1 MLQYVL
7 RFVAGKDQGR
17 EFPLP
22 PDLTI
27 VIGRVSDVDLLL
39 LDEKVSRK
47 HAKISTHQGQV
58 LIEDLASR
66 NGTFVNGARIRSIE
80 LKEGDQIAIGAATI
94 RLVSL
99 GDAKPRVPHPAV
111 PSAQAVSSP
120 TPAVSSLISG
130 SISEMPLPD
139 LLQLFD
145 NSRKSG
151 VLTIRS
157 THGIGR
163 IYLREGQVYH
173 AEVEANPVVK
183 PRKAFYRMFAWTEGA
198 FDLKPL
204 REHVVA
210 EEITEST
217 TSLVLEGVRQL
228 DEIRILERKVTAARC
243 TVTRGGT
250 ASGQPARSGHRGDP
264 IVPTRV
270 GSRRPGN
277 GHRQFSRDGFRRVH
291 LPAGPDPARFCD
303 VWMRQR
309 P

>member
-66 NGTFVNGARIRSIE
+66 NGTFVNGARIRSVE
-80 LKEGDQIAIGAATI
+80 LKEGDQIIIGASTI
-94 RLVSL
+94 KLQSL
-99 GDAKPRVPHPAV
+99 GEAKPRSPQPIA
-111 PSAQAVSSP
+111 PGAQAASSP
-120 TPAVSSLISG
+120 SPTGSALISG

-157 THGIGR
+157 SQGIGKV
-163 IYLREGQVYH
+163 YLREGQVYH
-173 AEVEANPVVK
+173 AEIEANPIVK

-204 REHVVA
+204 GEHIVA
-210 EEITEST
+210 EEIAEST

-228 DEIRILERKVTAARC
+228 DEIRILEPKLPRRGARLHAAE
-243 TVTRGGT
+243 
-250 ASGQPARSGHRGDP
+250 PL
-264 IVPTRV
+264 
-270 GSRRPGN
+270 PGN
-277 GHRQFSRDGFRRVH
+277 LRDLATEEIQLFQLVLHHSTLETVIDNFPGTDFDAYTCLLDLMRRGFVTF
-291 LPAGPDPARFCD
+291 G
-303 VWMRQR
+303 
-309 P
+309 

>member
-27 VIGRVSDVDLLL
+27 VIGRVSDVDLLM

-58 LIEDLASR
+58 VIEDLASR
-66 NGTFVNGARIRSIE
+66 NGTFVNGARIRSSE
-80 LKEGDQIAIGAATI
+80 LKEGDQIVIGASTI
-94 RLVSL
+94 KLMSL
-99 GDAKPRVPHPAV
+99 GEAKARSPQPAA
-111 PSAQAVSSP
+111 PSAQAASSP
-120 TPAVSSLISG
+120 PPAVSSLISG

-157 THGIGR
+157 RLGTGKV
-163 IYLREGQVYH
+163 YLREGQVYH

-183 PRKAFYRMFAWTEGA
+183 PRKAFYRMFVWTEGA

-204 REHVVA
+204 GEHVVA
-210 EEITEST
+210 EEIAEST

-228 DEIRILERKVTAARC
+228 DEIRILEPKL
-243 TVTRGGT
+243 
-250 ASGQPARSGHRGDP
+250 P
-264 IVPTRV
+264 
-270 GSRRPGN
+270 RPGARLHAAEPLPGN
-277 GHRQFSRDGFRRVH
+277 LRDLATEEIQLFQLVLHHNVLEAVIDNFPGTDFEAYTCLLDLMRRGFVTF
-291 LPAGPDPARFCD
+291 G
-303 VWMRQR
+303 
-309 P
+309 

>member
-7 RFVAGKDQGR
+7 RFIAGKDQGR

-22 PDLTI
+22 PDLNI

-66 NGTFVNGARIRSIE
+66 NGTIVNGARIRSVE
-80 LKEGDQIAIGAATI
+80 LKEGDQIIIGASTMK
-94 RLVSL
+94 LVSL
-99 GDAKPRVPHPAV
+99 GETKPRSTQPAA
-111 PSAQAVSSP
+111 PSAQAASSSSS
-120 TPAVSSLISG
+120 AGSSLISG

-151 VLTIRS
+151 ILTIRS
-157 THGIGR
+157 SQGIGKV
-163 IYLREGQVYH
+163 YLREGQVYH
-173 AEVEANPVVK
+173 AEVEANPIVK

-204 REHVVA
+204 GEHFVP
-210 EEITEST
+210 EELTEST
-217 TSLVLEGVRQL
+217 MSLVLEGVRQL
-228 DEIRILERKVTAARC
+228 DEIRILEPKLPQRGARLHAAE
-243 TVTRGGT
+243 
-250 ASGQPARSGHRGDP
+250 PL
-264 IVPTRV
+264 
-270 GSRRPGN
+270 PGN
-277 GHRQFSRDGFRRVH
+277 LRDLATEEIQLFQLVLHHNLLEAVIDNFPGSDFEAYTCLLDLMRRGFVTF
-291 LPAGPDPARFCD
+291 G
-303 VWMRQR
+303 
-309 P
+309 

>member
-47 HAKISTHQGQV
+47 HAKISMRQGQV

-66 NGTFVNGARIRSIE
+66 NGTIVNGARIRSVE
-80 LKEGDQIAIGAATI
+80 LKEGDQIIIGASTMK
-94 RLVSL
+94 LVSL
-99 GDAKPRVPHPAV
+99 GETKSRSTPPAT
-111 PSAQAVSSP
+111 PNAQAVSSSP
-120 TPAVSSLISG
+120 SSAGSSLISG

-157 THGIGR
+157 GQGVGR
-163 IYLREGQVYH
+163 VYLREGQVYY
-173 AEVEANPVVK
+173 AEVEANPIVK
-183 PRKAFYRMFAWTEGA
+183 PRKAFNRMFAWTEGA

-204 REHVVA
+204 GEHIA
-210 EEITEST
+210 PEEFTEST
-217 TSLVLEGVRQL
+217 MSLVLEGVRQL
-228 DEIRILERKVTAARC
+228 DEIRILEPKLPRHGAHLHAAE
-243 TVTRGGT
+243 
-250 ASGQPARSGHRGDP
+250 PL
-264 IVPTRV
+264 
-270 GSRRPGN
+270 PGN
-277 GHRQFSRDGFRRVH
+277 LRDLATEEIQLFQLVLHHGLLEAVIDNFPGSDFEAYTCLLDLMRRGFVTF
-291 LPAGPDPARFCD
+291 G
-303 VWMRQR
+303 
-309 P
+309 

>member
-22 PDLTI
+22 PDLNI

-66 NGTFVNGARIRSIE
+66 NGTFVNGVRIRSVE

-94 RLVSL
+94 KLVSL
-99 GDAKPRVPHPAV
+99 GDAKPRSPYPTA
-111 PSAQAVSSP
+111 SIAQAARSP
-120 TPAVSSLISG
+120 TPAVSPLISG

-157 THGIGR
+157 SQGIGKV
-163 IYLREGQVYH
+163 YLREGQVYH

-204 REHVVA
+204 GEPVVA

-228 DEIRILERKVTAARC
+228 DEIRILEPKLPRHGARLHAAE
-243 TVTRGGT
+243 
-250 ASGQPARSGHRGDP
+250 PL
-264 IVPTRV
+264 
-270 GSRRPGN
+270 PGN
-277 GHRQFSRDGFRRVH
+277 LRDLATEEIQLFQLVLDHDVLETVIDNFPGTDFDAYTCLLDLMRRGFVTF
-291 LPAGPDPARFCD
+291 G
-303 VWMRQR
+303 
-309 P
+309 

>member
-66 NGTFVNGARIRSIE
+66 NGTIVNGARIRSVE
-80 LKEGDQIAIGAATI
+80 LKEGDQIIIGASTMK
-94 RLVSL
+94 LVSL
-99 GDAKPRVPHPAV
+99 GETKPRSTQPTTPN
-111 PSAQAVSSP
+111 AQAASGPSS
-120 TPAVSSLISG
+120 AGSSLISG

-157 THGIGR
+157 SQGIGKVF
-163 IYLREGQVYH
+163 LREGQIYH
-173 AEVEANPVVK
+173 AEVEANPIVK

-204 REHVVA
+204 GEHFVP
-210 EEITEST
+210 EELTEST
-217 TSLVLEGVRQL
+217 MSLVLEGVRQL
-228 DEIRILERKVTAARC
+228 DEVRILEPKLPRRGARLHAAE
-243 TVTRGGT
+243 
-250 ASGQPARSGHRGDP
+250 PL
-264 IVPTRV
+264 
-270 GSRRPGN
+270 PGN
-277 GHRQFSRDGFRRVH
+277 LRDLATEEIQLFQLVLHHNLLEAVIDNFPGSDFEAYTCLLDLMRRGFVTF
-291 LPAGPDPARFCD
+291 G
-303 VWMRQR
+303 
-309 P
+309 

>member
-22 PDLTI
+22 PDLNI

-66 NGTFVNGARIRSIE
+66 NGTFVNGARIRSVE

-94 RLVSL
+94 KLVSL
-99 GDAKPRVPHPAV
+99 GEAKPRSPHPAA
-111 PSAQAVSSP
+111 SRAQATSSP
-120 TPAVSSLISG
+120 PPAVSPLISG

-157 THGIGR
+157 TQGIGR

-198 FDLKPL
+198 FDLKPIG
-204 REHVVA
+204 EHVVA

-228 DEIRILERKVTAARC
+228 DEIRILEPKLPRHGARLHAAE
-243 TVTRGGT
+243 
-250 ASGQPARSGHRGDP
+250 PL
-264 IVPTRV
+264 
-270 GSRRPGN
+270 PGN
-277 GHRQFSRDGFRRVH
+277 LRDLATEEIQLFQLVLDHDVLETVIDNFPGTDFDAYTCLLDLMRRGFVTF
-291 LPAGPDPARFCD
+291 G
-303 VWMRQR
+303 
-309 P
+309 